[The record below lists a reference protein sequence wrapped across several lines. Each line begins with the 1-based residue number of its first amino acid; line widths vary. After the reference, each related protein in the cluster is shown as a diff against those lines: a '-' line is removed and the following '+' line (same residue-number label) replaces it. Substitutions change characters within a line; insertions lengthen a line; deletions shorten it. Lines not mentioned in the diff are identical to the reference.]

1 VVVGVQRKKKER
13 EGGALMEFLQAGA
26 VGTDLVIWLFTGEVK
41 ANARAALDGS
51 REPVKGELYELIQHK
66 RE

>member
-1 VVVGVQRKKKER
+1 MGCF
-13 EGGALMEFLQAGA
+13 GAGA
-26 VGTDLVIWLFTGEVK
+26 VGTDLVMWLFAGEVK

-51 REPVKGELYELIQHK
+51 REPVKGELYELIQQK